1 MLNIPSND
9 PDTPVAQVLL
19 GGTDG
24 VFCDDDSGQLDIRN
38 SFVAPGTPGT
48 VPIEVHTAPNEL
60 RAFGFEIAFD
70 PTQLT
75 FDSFTSGPLT
85 QNFDLFDVSHPAP
98 GVLRIAGVE
107 AGAEPI
113 VAGSSG
119 VVVNLTFLVDPD
131 VPHAAQIP
139 LHLRNLVD
147 HIAPFMTS
155 DGCITTGCPHDGK
168 VTIGDDLVTPADALL
183 AFQFF
188 LGQIELTDCQQDH
201 ADVEVPV
208 LDPGSMVTPADA
220 LCIFKKFLQQPSCL
234 DG

>member
-9 PDTPVAQVLL
+9 SDTPVAQVLL
-19 GGTDG
+19 SGTDG

-38 SFVAPGTPGT
+38 IFAAPGTLGT
-48 VPIEVHTAPNEL
+48 VPVEVHTAPNAL
-60 RAFGFEIAFD
+60 RAFGFEVAFD

-75 FDSFTSGPLT
+75 FDSFTRGPLT
-85 QNFDLFDVSHPAP
+85 QNFDLFDVSNPAS

-113 VAGSSG
+113 AAGSSG
-119 VVVNLTFLVDPD
+119 IVVNLTFLVDLD
-131 VPHAAQIP
+131 VPHSTQIP
-139 LHLRNLVD
+139 LHLQNLVD
-147 HIAPFMTS
+147 HIAPFTTT

-168 VTIGDDLVTPADALL
+168 VTIGDDLITPADALL

-188 LGQIELTDCQQDH
+188 LGQIVLTDCQQDH
-201 ADVEVPV
+201 ADVLNPV
-208 LDPGSMVTPADA
+208 DPGQGITPADA